1 MIDNNSINEILGI
14 KESYELPDRLMELL
28 LDNNTDELFDRFKSL
43 ESDMSYDWFTD
54 YFQEQ
59 HSNRDSMMQDFTPK
73 ELCRLLP
80 MLADEYDSVADVCCG
95 TGGLTIAAWNKNP
108 QALFYCEELS
118 TRAFP
123 LLLFNL
129 AIRNITAVA
138 VNKDVL
144 KNEIYGIY
152 KVEGGRVI
160 KLDEMPEIG
169 RMDIVVTN
177 PPYSVKWK
185 YNEKDLDIRFMEY
198 GYPPTQFA
206 DYGFIL
212 HALSLLKDNGRIYA
226 ILPHGILFR
235 GNREEQIREKLINNR
250 KWISVIG
257 LPDKLFKNTS
267 IPVCVCVFGANKDD
281 GILFVDASREYEKQA
296 KYNKLNAEH
305 LDKISMVF
313 KSMLEVDRY
322 SHIAK
327 YSELADNSYNLN
339 VPRYVGTW
347 EAPAVPDLMEV
358 MEDMAELEREI
369 LKTELGLIE
378 MMKQL
383 TSDDPETVT
392 ELEQGI
398 KLWEEAVNERVDEE
412 SNGQLRFVM

>member
-327 YSELADNSYNLN
+327 YSELADNGYNLN

>member
-43 ESDMSYDWFTD
+43 ESDLSYDWFTD

-59 HSNRDSMMQDFTPK
+59 HSNRDSMMQDFTPR

-152 KVEGGRVI
+152 KVEGGRVM

-169 RMDIVVTN
+169 RVDIVITN

-185 YNEKDLDIRFMEY
+185 YNEKDRDIRFMEY

-250 KWISVIG
+250 MWISVIG

-267 IPVCVCVFGANKDD
+267 IPVCVCVFGANKNN
-281 GILFVDASREYEKQA
+281 GILFVDASREYEKQG
-296 KYNKLNAEH
+296 KYNRLNDEH

-313 KSMLEVDRY
+313 RSMLEVDRY
-322 SHIAK
+322 SHIAG
-327 YSELADNSYNLN
+327 YSELADNGYNLN
-339 VPRYVGTW
+339 IPRYVDTY
-347 EAPAVPDLMEV
+347 EAPPVPDLMEV

-369 LKTELGLIE
+369 LETKLGLIE

-412 SNGQLRFVM
+412 SNGQLRFVI

>member
-1 MIDNNSINEILGI
+1 MNILSIDEIISRYSHSVKKAERLNTTGNRHYEEKKSVIYYLKLLMSYISPGGALAVANPANPGEYMPESDIFLSPVHEAAYKARVGECEAGNITDNAAATDGSITINSATLTNECNRLLFDSINAVLGI
-14 KESYELPDRLMELL
+14 ELMEWQKVYILTGRKARQGEATALALRQLL
-28 LDNNTDELFDRFKSL
+28 NNTAQPIDLTDKAAGYYFAGTDEELDRFKDL

-160 KLDEMPEIG
+160 
-169 RMDIVVTN
+169 
-177 PPYSVKWK
+177 
-185 YNEKDLDIRFMEY
+185 RFMEY

-226 ILPHGILFR
+226 ILPHGILFS

-250 KWISVIG
+250 MWISVIG

-267 IPVCVCVFGANKDD
+267 IPVCVCVFGTNKDD
-281 GILFVDASREYEKQA
+281 GILFADS
-296 KYNKLNAEH
+296 
-305 LDKISMVF
+305 KI
-313 KSMLEVDRY
+313 
-322 SHIAK
+322 I
-327 YSELADNSYNLN
+327 
-339 VPRYVGTW
+339 
-347 EAPAVPDLMEV
+347 
-358 MEDMAELEREI
+358 
-369 LKTELGLIE
+369 
-378 MMKQL
+378 
-383 TSDDPETVT
+383 
-392 ELEQGI
+392 
-398 KLWEEAVNERVDEE
+398 
-412 SNGQLRFVM
+412 

>member
-185 YNEKDLDIRFMEY
+185 YIFTY
-198 GYPPTQFA
+198 
-206 DYGFIL
+206 
-212 HALSLLKDNGRIYA
+212 
-226 ILPHGILFR
+226 
-235 GNREEQIREKLINNR
+235 
-250 KWISVIG
+250 
-257 LPDKLFKNTS
+257 
-267 IPVCVCVFGANKDD
+267 C
-281 GILFVDASREYEKQA
+281 
-296 KYNKLNAEH
+296 
-305 LDKISMVF
+305 KIQ
-313 KSMLEVDRY
+313 RT
-322 SHIAK
+322 
-327 YSELADNSYNLN
+327 
-339 VPRYVGTW
+339 G
-347 EAPAVPDLMEV
+347 
-358 MEDMAELEREI
+358 
-369 LKTELGLIE
+369 
-378 MMKQL
+378 
-383 TSDDPETVT
+383 
-392 ELEQGI
+392 
-398 KLWEEAVNERVDEE
+398 
-412 SNGQLRFVM
+412 

>member
-152 KVEGGRVI
+152 KVDGGRVI

-250 KWISVIG
+250 MWISVIG

-267 IPVCVCVFGANKDD
+267 IPVCVCVFGASKDD

-296 KYNKLNAEH
+296 KYNKLNSEH

-327 YSELADNSYNLN
+327 YSELADNGYNLN
-339 VPRYVGTW
+339 IPRYVDTW

-358 MEDMAELEREI
+358 MEDMAELEQEI
-369 LKTELGLIE
+369 LKTKLGLIE

-383 TSDDPETVT
+383 TSDDPETVM

-412 SNGQLRFVM
+412 SNGQLRFVI

>member
-73 ELCRLLP
+73 ELCRMLP

-250 KWISVIG
+250 MWISVIG
-257 LPDKLFKNTS
+257 LPDKLFKNTA
-267 IPVCVCVFGANKDD
+267 ITVCVCVFGANKDD
-281 GILFVDASREYEKQA
+281 GILFVDASRECEKQA

-327 YSELADNSYNLN
+327 YSELADNGYNLN
-339 VPRYVGTW
+339 IPRYVDTW

-358 MEDMAELEREI
+358 MEDMAELEQEI
-369 LKTELGLIE
+369 LKTKLGLIE

-412 SNGQLRFVM
+412 SNGQLRFVI